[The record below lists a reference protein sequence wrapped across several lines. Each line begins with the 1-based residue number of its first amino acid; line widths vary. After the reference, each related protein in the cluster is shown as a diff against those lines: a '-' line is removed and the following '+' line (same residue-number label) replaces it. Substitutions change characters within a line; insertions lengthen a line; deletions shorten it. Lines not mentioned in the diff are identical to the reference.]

1 MRSGWHCWKIR
12 RGPSLVTLLA
22 VVLAVSAAVWWSTR
36 PHTARELYE
45 ARCAA
50 CHALPD
56 LSGYNAEQR
65 AAIVA
70 TMRRSN
76 GAAGVIDE
84 REATEITGYLLEE
97 LKQQ

>member
-1 MRSGWHCWKIR
+1 
-12 RGPSLVTLLA
+12 VLA
-22 VVLAVSAAVWWSTR
+22 VVLAVSAATWWSTR
-36 PHTARELYE
+36 PRTARELYE

-56 LSGYNAEQR
+56 MSGYSAEQR

-84 REATEITGYLLEE
+84 REAAEITGYLSEE
-97 LKQQ
+97 MKQE